1 MKFKT
6 SAELAVTL
14 LIAAAF
20 AFVAM
25 LALSIFGVWHQVD
38 YRSLDALRRAAAGYG
53 YLPAGSSAICYLTI
67 SDQTYEEFNRGN
79 LDRRKLARANRI
91 LKEMGSESVLYDLI
105 FSRPTRAVSDSE
117 FAASVRDNGKIFL
130 PTGFALRTHKTEFD
144 AEAMQ
149 LPEAGREIAQMPE
162 FLSAARGTGHVS
174 APSEQDGVYRR
185 FFLVIRRNEELIPAL
200 ALAAFL
206 DHAGLTMKDVE
217 IVWGEALV
225 IHGQNSALV
234 GRDIRVPID
243 ESGRAWI
250 PYTGLWANDFEKM
263 SLHRVLEDYESEEKR
278 GNLMNFFEGRF
289 VLVGDISTGI
299 ADAGATP
306 LENDVPL
313 VAIHAAL
320 LNAFLQGQFI
330 DFWRPARV
338 VVLLTGIFLALGFA
352 ASFQLTRVFHMA
364 AGGIAVLLLGLWTAE
379 YLRHTFFPLITA
391 GTAFLFVYIG
401 LAVGIQ
407 FRDYRQTLKIRQE
420 NALLHKELDIAA
432 RIQRQFLPQA
442 LPERPDIEIAA
453 VNIQALN
460 VGGDFYDVVEFDS
473 GSVCILL
480 GDVSGKGIP
489 AALHM
494 SGIMSSFRSIV
505 ATSGS
510 RSPRELLLLLNDVL
524 YRYSTRAVSAFATAV
539 LAVIDTR
546 AMSMHVA
553 RCGHELPLIWNPDT
567 RQMRELKPSGVMLG
581 IRPSSEIK
589 GLMRE
594 ETVPL
599 APGELVC
606 LYSDGIS
613 EAANPAQQFYEVH
626 RLREAMR
633 SYGGGPAPEVLEA
646 VLSDVRAFCQNA
658 PQHDDITLLFA
669 RIKAG

>member
-6 SAELAVTL
+6 SAELAASL
-14 LIAAAF
+14 LMAAAF
-20 AFVAM
+20 AFAAM
-25 LALSIFGVWHQVD
+25 LALSVLGVWHQVD
-38 YRSLDALRRAAAGYG
+38 YRALDSLRRAAAQYG
-53 YLPAGSSAICYLTI
+53 YLPPGSSAICYLTI

-79 LDRRKLARANRI
+79 LDRRKLAQANRI
-91 LKEMGSESVLYDLI
+91 LKEMGSESILYDLI
-105 FSRPTRAVSDSE
+105 FARPTRAAADLD
-117 FAASVRDNGKIFL
+117 FAASVRENGKVFL
-130 PTGFALRTHKTEFD
+130 PTGFALRMRKTEFG
-144 AEAMQ
+144 AEEKQ

-174 APSEQDGVYRR
+174 APSEEDGVYRR
-185 FFLVIRRNEELIPAL
+185 FFLVIRRGEELIPAL
-200 ALAAFL
+200 ALSAFL

-225 IHGQNSALV
+225 IHGKNSAVV
-234 GRDIRVPID
+234 GRDVRVPID
-243 ESGRAWI
+243 DSGRAWI

-263 SLHRVLEDYESEEKR
+263 SLHRLLADYGSEQKR
-278 GNLMNFFEGRF
+278 GNLINFFEGRF
-289 VLVGDISTGI
+289 VLVGDVSTGI

-338 VVLLTGIFLALGFA
+338 AMMLTVIFLALGFSA
-352 ASFQLTRVFHMA
+352 CFQLTRVFHIA
-364 AGGIAVLLLGLWTAE
+364 AAALTIFLVALWTAE
-379 YLRHTFFPLITA
+379 YLRHAFFPLITA
-391 GTAFLFVYIG
+391 GSAFLFVYAG

-432 RIQRQFLPQA
+432 RIQRQFLPQT
-442 LPERPDIEIAA
+442 LPERADIEIAA

-460 VGGDFYDVVEFDS
+460 VGGDFYDVLEFDS

-539 LAVIDTR
+539 LAVIDTKV
-546 AMSMHVA
+546 MSMQVA
-553 RCGHELPLIWNPDT
+553 RCGHELPLIWNPET
-567 RQMRELKPSGVMLG
+567 RQMRELKPTGVMLG
-581 IRPSSEIK
+581 IRPSAEVK
-589 GLMRE
+589 GLIRE

-599 APGELVC
+599 SAGELVC

-613 EAANPAQQFYEVH
+613 EAANAAQEFYEVR
-626 RLREAMR
+626 RLREAM
-633 SYGGGPAPEVLEA
+633 SAYGDGPAPEVLEA
-646 VLSDVRAFCQNA
+646 VLADVRAFCQKA

-669 RIKAG
+669 RVKGV